1 MIHKSFATLFFFI
14 CFFQSGNAAKKP
26 NIISILVDDLGC
38 RDLGY
43 TGSTFYET
51 PHIDALHAE
60 GIELTRHYAYKFCS
74 PTRSSFLSGR
84 LPIHVNEVNKITE
97 APLGGIH
104 PNMTTMP
111 RVLKE
116 AGYISHHIGKWVS
129 GAVARPLR
137 RAIVSTVLRDVWD
150 RIVAGF

>member
-1 MIHKSFATLFFFI
+1 MRAHVLVLAIATVI
-14 CFFQSGNAAKKP
+14 TAIRP
-26 NIISILVDDLGC
+26 PHIIVLLSDDLGWNNV
-38 RDLGY
+38 G
-43 TGSTFYET
+43 FHNEAVHT
-51 PHIDALHAE
+51 PHLDTLRTS

-97 APLGGIH
+97 APLAGIH

-111 RVLKE
+111 RVLEK

>member
-1 MIHKSFATLFFFI
+1 MRLPKPLYALALFAVVV
-14 CFFQSGNAAKKP
+14 AAKP
-26 NIISILVDDLGC
+26 PHIIVLLSDDLGWSNVGFHN
-38 RDLGY
+38 DQVH
-43 TGSTFYET
+43 T

-150 RIVAGF
+150 RIVAAF